1 MRFPNPFRALSR
13 ITRMNTRILFN
24 WIKWGVAIF
33 VLALLSYNSIHSTG
47 TTEVGVRTV
56 KWSLFGKSGV
66 ENKVYQPG
74 ATYFFLPIFNEWE
87 TFDARLQVVEMTA
100 TGGKN
105 NRQSGDDIPFKTKD
119 GNDIR
124 IDVIF
129 TYRVDP
135 LQAPYIRQFVARDMV
150 ELKEKVFRTVARSK
164 PRDYLGE
171 YSTEEFYHAENRN
184 KAAENAKAGL
194 QAILK
199 EYGIIVENVAL
210 MDYRFNA
217 EYQLI
222 ITNKKIADTKT
233 KTLISEKES
242 TLELNKKLLQDA
254 QGEVNKLMAQADG
267 QFQEAVLSADAYF
280 QQQTNLA
287 AATIAEGMAEAA
299 SIQKMR
305 EAMTSEGGMVQVK
318 MAIADSLRGKRI
330 VMIPSSG
337 ANALNLQTLD
347 VNEILKQLGVVA
359 PK

>member
-1 MRFPNPFRALSR
+1 
-13 ITRMNTRILFN
+13 MNIKILFN
-24 WIKWGVAIF
+24 WVKWGLA
-33 VLALLSYNSIHSTG
+33 VLVIVILSFKSIHSTG

-56 KWSLFGKSGV
+56 KWSLFSKSGV

-87 TFDARLQVVEMTA
+87 KFDARLQIVEMTA
-100 TGGKN
+100 ATGK
-105 NRQSGDDIPFKTKD
+105 GDRSVIEDIPFKTKD

-135 LQAPYIRQFVARDMV
+135 QRTPYIRQFVAKDML

-171 YSTEEFYHAENRN
+171 HSTEEFYHAENRN
-184 KAAENAKAGL
+184 KAAENAKIGL

-199 EYGIIVENVAL
+199 DYGIIVENVAL

-217 EYQLI
+217 DYQMI

-233 KTLISEKES
+233 KTLISEKDS
-242 TLELNKKLLQDA
+242 TVEMNKKLLQDA
-254 QGEVNKLMAQADG
+254 AGEVNKLIAQADG
-267 QFQEAVLSADAYF
+267 QYQEAVLGAEAYY

-287 AATIAEGMAEAA
+287 AATIAEGEAEAA

-305 EAMTSEGGMVQVK
+305 QAMMNEGGLIQVK
-318 MAIADSLRGKRI
+318 MAIADSLRNKRI
-330 VMIPSSG
+330 VMIPTSG
-337 ANALNLQTLD
+337 ANSFNLQTLD
-347 VNEILKQLGVVA
+347 INEILKQLGVIK

>member
-1 MRFPNPFRALSR
+1 VVITLS
-13 ITRMNTRILFN
+13 L
-24 WIKWGVAIF
+24 KSV
-33 VLALLSYNSIHSTG
+33 VSTG
-47 TTEVGVRTV
+47 TTEVGVHTV

-100 TGGKN
+100 NTGKDEM
-105 NRQSGDDIPFKTKD
+105 RKADDIPFKTRD

-135 LQAPYIRQFVARDMV
+135 QRAPYIRQFVAKDMV

-164 PRDYLGE
+164 PRDSLGE

-184 KAAENAKAGL
+184 RAAENAKQGL
-194 QAILK
+194 QAILS

-217 EYQLI
+217 DYQMI

-233 KTLISEKES
+233 KTLISERDS
-242 TLELNKKLLQDA
+242 TVEMNKKLLQDA
-254 QGEVNKLMAQADG
+254 LGEVNKAIAQADG
-267 QFQEAVLSADAYF
+267 QYQEAVLGADAYF

-287 AATIAEGMAEAA
+287 AATLAEGTAEAA
-299 SIQKMR
+299 SIKKMR
-305 EAMTSEGGMVQVK
+305 EAMMNEGGLIQVK
-318 MAIADSLRGKRI
+318 MAIAESLSGKRI
-330 VMIPSSG
+330 IMVPTG
-337 ANALNLQTLD
+337 NANSFNLQTLD
-347 VNEILKQLGVVA
+347 VNDILKQVGFA
-359 PK
+359 KPK

>member
-1 MRFPNPFRALSR
+1 
-13 ITRMNTRILFN
+13 MNIKILFN
-24 WIKWGVAIF
+24 WVKWGLA
-33 VLALLSYNSIHSTG
+33 VLVIVILSFKSIHSTG

-87 TFDARLQVVEMTA
+87 KFDARLQIVEMTA
-100 TGGKN
+100 ATDKGDKHVI
-105 NRQSGDDIPFKTKD
+105 DDIPFKTKD

-135 LQAPYIRQFVARDMV
+135 QQTPYIRQFVAKDMV

-171 YSTEEFYHAENRN
+171 YSTELFYHAENRN

-199 EYGIIVENVAL
+199 DFGIIVENVAL

-217 EYQLI
+217 DYQMI

-233 KTLISEKES
+233 KTLISEKDS
-242 TLELNKKLLQDA
+242 TVEMNKKLLQDA
-254 QGEVNKLMAQADG
+254 AGEVNKLIAQADG
-267 QFQEAVLSADAYF
+267 QYQEAVLGAEAYY

-287 AATIAEGMAEAA
+287 AATIAEGEAEAA

-305 EAMTSEGGMVQVK
+305 QAMMNEGGLIQVK
-318 MAIADSLRGKRI
+318 MAIADSLRNKRI
-330 VMIPSSG
+330 VMIPTSG
-337 ANALNLQTLD
+337 ANSFNLQTLD
-347 VNEILKQLGVVA
+347 INEILKQLGA
-359 PK
+359 IKPK

>member
-1 MRFPNPFRALSR
+1 
-13 ITRMNTRILFN
+13 MNARILFN
-24 WIKWGVAIF
+24 WIKWG
-33 VLALLSYNSIHSTG
+33 LAALVIVIIAFKSVHSTG
-47 TTEVGVRTV
+47 TTEVGVRTI
-56 KWSLFGKSGV
+56 KWSLLGKSGV

-74 ATYFFLPIFNEWE
+74 ATYFFLPVFNEWE
-87 TFDARLQVVEMTA
+87 TFDARLQIVEMTA
-100 TGGKN
+100 TPNK
-105 NRQSGDDIPFKTKD
+105 GDKPGMDELPFKTKD

-135 LQAPYIRQFVARDMV
+135 QRTPYIRQFVAKDML

-184 KAAENAKAGL
+184 KAAENAKKGL
-194 QAILK
+194 QDILT

-217 EYQLI
+217 EYQAI

-233 KTLISEKES
+233 KTLISERES
-242 TLELNKKLLQDA
+242 TVELNKKLLQDA
-254 QGEVNKLMAQADG
+254 TGEVNKIMAETDG
-267 QFQEAVLSADAYF
+267 KYQEAVLAADAYF

-287 AATIAEGMAEAA
+287 AATIAEGTAEAA
-299 SIQKMR
+299 SIMKMR
-305 EAMTSEGGMVQVK
+305 EAMTSEGGLVQVK

-330 VMIPSSG
+330 IMIPTGS
-337 ANALNLQTLD
+337 ANAFNLQTLD
-347 VNEILKQLGVVA
+347 LNEMLKQLGVIK

>member
-1 MRFPNPFRALSR
+1 
-13 ITRMNTRILFN
+13 MNAKILFN
-24 WIKWGVAIF
+24 WIKWGLA
-33 VLALLSYNSIHSTG
+33 ALLLVIISLKSVHSTG
-47 TTEVGVRTV
+47 TTEVGVRTI
-56 KWSLFGKSGV
+56 KWSPFGKSGV
-66 ENKVYQPG
+66 EDKLYDAG

-87 TFDARLQVVEMTA
+87 TFDARLQIVEMTA
-100 TGGKN
+100 TANK
-105 NRQSGDDIPFKTKD
+105 GDKVGVDDLPFKTKD

-129 TYRVDP
+129 TYRVDRSK
-135 LQAPYIRQFVARDMV
+135 APYIRQFVAKDMV

-184 KAAENAKAGL
+184 RAAENAKKGL
-194 QAILK
+194 QSILS

-217 EYQLI
+217 DYQMI

-233 KTLISEKES
+233 KTLISERDS
-242 TLELNKKLLQDA
+242 TVEMNKKLLQDA
-254 QGEVNKLMAQADG
+254 HGEVNKLVAQADG
-267 QFQEAVLSADAYF
+267 EYQEAVLAADAYY

-287 AATIAEGMAEAA
+287 AATIAEGAAEAA
-299 SIQKMR
+299 GIKKMR
-305 EAMTSEGGMVQVK
+305 EAMMNEGGLIQVK

-330 VMIPSSG
+330 VMIPSG
-337 ANALNLQTLD
+337 NANSFNLQTLD
-347 VNEILKQLGVVA
+347 LNDILKQLGLSK